1 MPPTGMTQLWFA
13 LTGQPAKSASRLS
26 RCHNNAVSPSARSH
40 RTDFTAQVEAR
51 IKFLGQ
57 FTRGVLRLLPL
68 PFGKYR
74 ITRDG
79 ARHFLCSHRGG
90 HESGQEVRMKA
101 ELAVESAEGEYL

>member
-13 LTGQPAKSASRLS
+13 LTGQPAKSVSRLS

-57 FTRGVLRLLPL
+57 FTRGVLRFLPL
-68 PFGKYR
+68 PFVGMP

-79 ARHFLCSHRGG
+79 ARHFFAAT
-90 HESGQEVRMKA
+90 EAAMKA
-101 ELAVESAEGEYL
+101 VRKYG